1 MSTLYQRKE
10 ASGELMRQLFVE
22 VFQKGN
28 LALLEKLFTTD
39 FVDHSTPDQG
49 SGPQGVAD
57 YVVAVRTGFPDL
69 DIVIDDLIIDENK
82 IAVRTTWSGT
92 HLGVYDGVA
101 PSGKRVRRTLIQ
113 LFSLT
118 EGKIAEEWNEGRS
131 LLSDEILRFAPY
143 NIAHNRE
150 F

>member
-1 MSTLYQRKE
+1 MSAFSQRKE
-10 ASGELMRQLFVE
+10 AYGELIRQLFVE
-22 VFQKGN
+22 VFQQGN
-28 LALLEKLFTTD
+28 LALLEKLFTAD

-49 SGPQGVAD
+49 SGLQGVAD

-69 DIVIDDLIIDENK
+69 EIVIDDLLLAENK

-92 HLGVYDGVA
+92 HLGVFDGVA

-118 EGKIAEEWNEGRS
+118 EGKIAEEWNEG
-131 LLSDEILRFAPY
+131 SDFL
-143 NIAHNRE
+143 
-150 F
+150 